1 MGKFG
6 AAICGLLASLLPYAA
21 QAGAWTQEKHHWL
34 IISSLDFARALDGY
48 DGKGTAKA
56 PIRFVKFNSRDLVE
70 YGWSDKLTLFA
81 APEYVI
87 AQSQWAGEAPVVA
100 RALSIEA
107 GARYR
112 LLDDFGVL
120 SVQASYRTSGAFD
133 LSNSRSIDTAS
144 IGEFRVLYGTNFPLF
159 GHDAFGDAELA
170 QRFVTHPRPNET
182 LLDLTAGVWLGH
194 TTQVM
199 FQSFNVVSGG
209 DWQPPDTYFRT
220 HKIELSVVQRL
231 NKKWS
236 IQAGAFIAP
245 AGQNSLVEQGFTVAA
260 WTRF

>member
-1 MGKFG
+1 M
-6 AAICGLLASLLPYAA
+6 
-21 QAGAWTQEKHHWL
+21 
-34 IISSLDFARALDGY
+34 IISSLDLARALDGY
-48 DGKGTAKA
+48 DGKGSAKA
-56 PIRFVKFNSRDLVE
+56 PIRFVKLNSRDLVE
-70 YGWSDKLTLFA
+70 YGWNDKLTLFA

-87 AQSQWAGEAPVVA
+87 AESTWAGQTPNVA

-112 LLDDFGVL
+112 LLDNIGVL
-120 SVQASYRTSGAFD
+120 SIQASYRTSGAFD

-144 IGEFRVLYGTNFPLF
+144 IGEFRILYGTNFKLF
-159 GHDAFGDAELA
+159 GRDAFGDAELA

-182 LLDLTAGVWLGH
+182 LLDLTAGLSLGPG
-194 TTQVM
+194 TQVM
-199 FQSFNVVSGG
+199 LQSFNVVSGG

-220 HKIELSVVQRL
+220 HKAEFSVVQRL

-236 IQAGAFIAP
+236 LQAGVFISP
-245 AGQNSLVEQGFTVAA
+245 AGQNSLVEQGITLAA